1 LADPPEVAVNE
12 ADRLDAILR
21 RDAPAVARALSPLG
35 RRAAFP
41 RGIPWQSEQ
50 ARATRINATIGQLTD
65 GRGNPM
71 PLAAMSDCVRD
82 LDPQLTWLYSPVE
95 GPRAL
100 REAWIAR
107 QRRVAGDA
115 RAPASLPL
123 VTHGLTHSLSVVASL
138 FSDDDATVLL
148 PDPVWENYHL
158 LFGLHVAPRFASW
171 DFFRDGRLNV
181 EAFGDAVAAVR
192 GKLIV
197 ILNFPGNP
205 SGYMPTSAEV
215 DQLIAAL
222 QRAHGPVVVVCDD
235 AYQGWVYADDRH
247 PRSLFWDFAER
258 LDPEKFTVWKVDG
271 ATKELLFFSSRVG
284 FLTHAGTSEAAEEA
298 ILSKTKTIVRGT
310 VGSPSGPAMA
320 LIRQGLA
327 SGELDAQFRARH
339 AELTDRWQLLR
350 DGLARLEGT
359 ILSPLPFNG
368 AFFALLDVAEGH
380 DPESIRQAL
389 LREGVGIVAFPR
401 AIRLAYCSL
410 HRDDIPQLVDHL
422 VRIAG

>member
-1 LADPPEVAVNE
+1 MTET
-12 ADRLDAILR
+12 DRLDAILA

-41 RGIPWQSEQ
+41 RGIPWQSDQ
-50 ARATRINATIGQLTD
+50 ARGARINATIGQLTD

-71 PLAAMSDCVRD
+71 PLDALSTGVAD
-82 LDPQLTWLYSPVE
+82 LDPQMTWLYAPVE

-100 REAWIAR
+100 RQTWIDR
-107 QRRVAGDA
+107 QRRVAGG
-115 RAPASLPL
+115 PATRVSLPV
-123 VTHGLTHSLSVVASL
+123 VTHGLTHSLSVLASL
-138 FSDDDATVLL
+138 FCDDDTTVLL

-158 LFGLHVAPRFASW
+158 LFGLNAAPRFASW
-171 DFFRDGRLNV
+171 SFFRDGRLDV
-181 EAFGDAVAAVR
+181 GSFSDEVAKVR

-215 DQLIAAL
+215 DELVAAL

-235 AYQGWVYADDRH
+235 AYQGWVYADDVH
-247 PRSLFWDFAER
+247 PRSLFWDLAER

-284 FLTHAGTSEAAEEA
+284 FLTHANTSGDAEDA
-298 ILSKTKTIVRGT
+298 LLSKTKTIIRGT

-320 LIRQGLA
+320 LIQRGLSNGEVERQFSLRRQELGRRWSALAIGLERL
-327 SGELDAQFRARH
+327 SGSI
-339 AELTDRWQLLR
+339 LT
-350 DGLARLEGT
+350 
-359 ILSPLPFNG
+359 PFPFNG
-368 AFFALLDVAEGH
+368 AFFALLAVADGH
-380 DPESIRQAL
+380 DPERIRLRL
-389 LREGVGIVAFPR
+389 LHDHSVGVVAFPK

-410 HRDDIPQLVDHL
+410 HADDIPLLVDRL
-422 VRIAG
+422 VQVAE